1 MGVWLAWMGSG
12 HSIWL
17 VRLWQVTQLMQT
29 VRPSEGAQVGG
40 RMEQASV
47 PLPADAIAQRGGK
60 LCSFNDF
67 YSYLYLRLGG
77 I

>member
-47 PLPADAIAQRGGK
+47 PLPAGAIAQRGGK

-67 YSYLYLRLGG
+67 YAYLYLRLGG